1 MSTRIS
7 NLLTGCILVGF
18 KKGHGS
24 FFEILLVGNDGTRF
38 AVWVYLCD
46 WAMVDGDVELLSSD
60 IVGAGMLVDLT
71 EHLRAKVEEVHF
83 FDENHECHISLS
95 SGLRL
100 EMWNNPLAYPANG
113 EMFNVFREGTYLLS
127 YPRDG
132 DQ

>member
-1 MSTRIS
+1 
-7 NLLTGCILVGF
+7 
-18 KKGHGS
+18 
-24 FFEILLVGNDGTRF
+24 
-38 AVWVYLCD
+38 LCD

-83 FDENHECHISLS
+83 FDKNHECHISLS